1 MSNAISKLLKSRKE
15 RAEREIQR
23 NLHQIKL
30 KSIMNMK
37 TGEVSGEPE
46 KSIKDCL
53 NSSQYCSTDGR
64 HSDNETQP
72 EVLDCVNT
80 PIGIHD

>member
-1 MSNAISKLLKSRKE
+1 
-15 RAEREIQR
+15 
-23 NLHQIKL
+23 
-30 KSIMNMK
+30 MNMK